1 MGEKTIALLVQDQ
14 ETCFQA
20 LQTILEKLGIDTRR
34 TRSCAETLPLLA
46 GADPPHLV
54 FTDTQLPDGT
64 WADLLRLS
72 AKARG
77 LVKVVVVSRV
87 VDIALYLDVLDAGG
101 FDFVV
106 PPFYP
111 AEVAHIVRCATQG
124 GMELAKAT

>member
-1 MGEKTIALLVQDQ
+1 MGEKVIALLVGNQ

-20 LQTILEKLGIDTRR
+20 LQKILEKLEVDTRR
-34 TRSCAETLPLLA
+34 TRSCVETLPLLA

-77 LVKVVVVSRV
+77 FVKVIVVSRV

-111 AEVAHIVRCATQG
+111 AEVAHIVRCSTQG
-124 GMELAKAT
+124 GPGETKAA

>member
-1 MGEKTIALLVQDQ
+1 MGGKVIALLVGNQ

-20 LQTILEKLGIDTRR
+20 LQTILEKLEIDTRR
-34 TRSCAETLPLLA
+34 TRSCVETLPLLA

-77 LVKVVVVSRV
+77 FVKVIVVSRV

-124 GMELAKAT
+124 GPGETKAA

>member
-1 MGEKTIALLVQDQ
+1 MGGKVIALLVGNQ

-20 LQTILEKLGIDTRR
+20 LQKILEKLEVDTRR
-34 TRSCAETLPLLA
+34 TRSCVEPLPLLA

-77 LVKVVVVSRV
+77 LVKVIVVSRV

-124 GMELAKAT
+124 GLDWTKGA

>member
-1 MGEKTIALLVQDQ
+1 MGRKVIALLVGNQ
-14 ETCFQA
+14 EACFQA
-20 LQTILEKLGIDTRR
+20 LQTVLEKLEIDTRR
-34 TRSCAETLPLLA
+34 TRSCVETLALLA

-72 AKARG
+72 ANARG
-77 LVKVVVVSRV
+77 LVKVIVVSRV

-124 GMELAKAT
+124 GLDWTKAG

>member
-1 MGEKTIALLVQDQ
+1 MGGKVIALLVGNQ

-20 LQTILEKLGIDTRR
+20 LQAILEKLEIDTRR
-34 TRSCAETLPLLA
+34 TRSCVETLPLLA

-77 LVKVVVVSRV
+77 LVKVIVVSRV

-124 GMELAKAT
+124 GLDWTKGA

>member
-1 MGEKTIALLVQDQ
+1 MGEKVIALLVGNQ

-20 LQTILEKLGIDTRR
+20 LQKILEKLEVGTRR
-34 TRSCAETLPLLA
+34 TRSCVETLPLLA

-77 LVKVVVVSRV
+77 FVKVIVVSRV

-124 GMELAKAT
+124 GLDWTKGA